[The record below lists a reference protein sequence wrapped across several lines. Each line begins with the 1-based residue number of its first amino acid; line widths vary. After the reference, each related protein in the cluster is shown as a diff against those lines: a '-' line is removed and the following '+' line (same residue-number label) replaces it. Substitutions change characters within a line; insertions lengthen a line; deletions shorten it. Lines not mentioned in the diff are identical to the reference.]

1 MKLNKRT
8 LAIAVTSV
16 ASLASVQADE
26 HPVNTALSSTTLY
39 GFVDT
44 AAIWNFG
51 SNSDVL
57 TRFDNTKSDRQD
69 GFNLNAVKLALE
81 KPLDEGTW
89 SAGYKSELW
98 FGPDAN
104 GLPGK
109 LGGGDLA
116 LKQAYVALRVPVGN
130 GLDFKVGQFDTI
142 VGYETSDSYSNPN
155 FSRSLGFALEPLGH
169 QGVLTTYQFT
179 EIFGASAGVANTWN
193 GPGVNAKVGT
203 QSVKTYMAGVVVKA
217 PESTG
222 WLQGSSLYS
231 GVIDGGVDGKDNDIF
246 TLYVGGTLATP
257 LKGFTLGAGYDYISY
272 KGTGTTVGG
281 NAPLPANGG
290 DHKAFANATSL
301 YASYQLTEQIKLNG
315 RAEYATSSNGVFG
328 TTPNSAEN
336 NEEILAYTFTVDYA
350 LWANVITRAELRWDH
365 ACRGTIGGSGEKN
378 DLSLALNVIYKF

>member
-16 ASLASVQADE
+16 AGLASVHADE

-57 TRFDNTKSDRQD
+57 TRFNNTGVDRQD

-89 SAGYKSELW
+89 SAGYKTELW
-98 FGPDAN
+98 FGPDSV
-104 GLPGK
+104 GMPGR
-109 LGGGDLA
+109 LGDGDLA
-116 LKQAYVALRVPVGN
+116 IKQAYVSLRAPVGN
-130 GLDFKVGQFDTI
+130 GLDFKIGQFDPI
-142 VGYETSDSYSNPN
+142 IGYETADSYTNPN

-169 QGVLTTYQFT
+169 QGVLTSYQFS
-179 EIFGASAGVANTWN
+179 EIFGVSAGVANTWN
-193 GPGVNAKVGT
+193 GPGVNSKVGT
-203 QSVKTYMAGVVVKA
+203 QSIKTYMAGIVVKA

-222 WLQGSSLYS
+222 WLQGSSLYA
-231 GVIDGGVDGKDNDIF
+231 GIVDGGVDGKDNDI
-246 TLYVGGTLATP
+246 TSLYVGGTISTP
-257 LKGFTLGAGYDYISY
+257 LKGFSLGAGYDYLSY
-272 KGTGTTVGG
+272 NYTGSES
-281 NAPLPANGG
+281 
-290 DHKAFANATSL
+290 HQFANATSL

-315 RAEYATSSNGVFG
+315 RAEYATSSGGLFG
-328 TTPNSAEN
+328 TTPGGYED
-336 NEEILAYTFTVDYA
+336 NEQILAYTFTVDYA

-365 ACRGTIGGSGEKN
+365 ASRGTIGGSGEKN